1 MNLLILG
8 PQGSGKG
15 TQARIL
21 ADKLGLF
28 YLEMGDFLRDL
39 AKTNPEV
46 DEIVNKKG
54 ELLPNDMF
62 FFAMKKLLEEKIA
75 EGKGL
80 LLEGFP
86 RSIEQYQ
93 MLKNWFNQEDLK
105 IDKAIFIEISKEETI
120 KRLSARRTCE
130 ACGRVYNLIT
140 DPPKGDACECGG
152 RLSQREDDT
161 PARIEKR
168 LEVYNQ
174 NTKPLIEVFE
184 KEGILLKVDGE
195 RPIQVIADDL
205 LNQLTG
211 TK

>member
-28 YLEMGDFLRDL
+28 YLEMGDFLRNL
-39 AKTNPEV
+39 AKENPEV
-46 DEIVNKKG
+46 DEIINKRG

-62 FFAMKKLLEEKIA
+62 FFAMKKFLEEKIA

-86 RSIEQYQ
+86 RSMEQYQ
-93 MLKNWFNQEDLK
+93 MLKNWFDQEGLK
-105 IDKAIFIEISKEETI
+105 IDKAIFIEISKAETI

-130 ACGRVYNLIT
+130 VCGRIYNLIT
-140 DPPKGDACECGG
+140 NPPKKETCECGG
-152 RLSQREDDT
+152 KLIQRQDDT
-161 PARIEKR
+161 PEKISKR
-168 LEVYNQ
+168 LEAYEQ
-174 NTKPLIEVFE
+174 NTKPLIDIFE
-184 KEGILLKVDGE
+184 SEGILLRIDGE

-211 TK
+211 IK